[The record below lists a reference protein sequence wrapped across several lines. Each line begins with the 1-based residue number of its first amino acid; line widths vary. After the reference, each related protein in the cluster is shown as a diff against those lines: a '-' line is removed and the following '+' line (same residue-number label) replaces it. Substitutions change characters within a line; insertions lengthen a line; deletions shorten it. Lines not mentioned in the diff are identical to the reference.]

1 MGETVKKAILA
12 VSFGTSHSDT
22 RKVTIDAIEE
32 DLKASFKDRRLYR
45 AWTSKMILARLE
57 KRDGIHYDNVKEAME
72 HMLKDGITEVLVQ
85 PTHVMNGVENDLMKE
100 DVLTYA
106 NQFQSVVFGTPLLTT
121 EEDNELVV
129 KAIAKAFPAV
139 GDKETA
145 LVLMGHGTEHYAN
158 AVYAALDYRFKDMEH
173 ENVIVGT
180 VEGYPGIAQV
190 EKQLEKYAP
199 KKVVLAPLMIV
210 AGDHAKNDMAG
221 DEPDSWKTII
231 SQKGYEVEAILK
243 GLGEYESIRH
253 IFVEHAK
260 AAK

>member
-1 MGETVKKAILA
+1 MGETAKKAILA

-32 DLKASFKDRRLYR
+32 DLKAAFEDCSLYR

-72 HMLKDGITEVLVQ
+72 HMLKDGITDVIVQ

-106 NQFQSVVFGTPLLTT
+106 GQFQSVTFGTPLLTT

-129 KAIAKAFPAV
+129 KAIAEAFPV
-139 GDKETA
+139 IEDKETA

-158 AVYAALDYRFKDMEH
+158 AVYAALDYRFKDMGH
-173 ENVIVGT
+173 ELSLI
-180 VEGYPGIAQV
+180 
-190 EKQLEKYAP
+190 
-199 KKVVLAPLMIV
+199 
-210 AGDHAKNDMAG
+210 
-221 DEPDSWKTII
+221 
-231 SQKGYEVEAILK
+231 
-243 GLGEYESIRH
+243 H
-253 IFVEHAK
+253 I
-260 AAK
+260 